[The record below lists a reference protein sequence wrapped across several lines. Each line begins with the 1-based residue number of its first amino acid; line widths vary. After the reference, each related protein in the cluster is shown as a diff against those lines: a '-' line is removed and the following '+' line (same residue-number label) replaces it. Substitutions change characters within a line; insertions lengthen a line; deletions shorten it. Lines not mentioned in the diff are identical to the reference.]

1 MNFITITSIIISTK
15 EQEETGM
22 GHIFSHVT
30 RSDRITIEAML
41 KAGSSRKEIAEKI
54 GVHVSTIYREEKRG
68 RYIHTNSDLT
78 EEERYSPDIADEKYR
93 ENLRA
98 KGPDLKIG
106 KDHKLADYIEDKI
119 VNEDYSPGAV
129 LGEIKQKGIQFDTTI
144 SKSTLYSYIDK
155 DVFAGIT
162 NKDLPVK
169 GTRRKK
175 NKKVRKTQ
183 ARKAAGDSIEKRP
196 DEIQSR
202 EEFGHWEMDTVVG
215 KKGESKHSLLV
226 LTERKTRE
234 EIIVLLYEH
243 TMEMVVKA
251 LDALEEKWGSLFPQ
265 IFKTITV
272 DNGSEFSD
280 CKGIER
286 SALREGSR
294 TKVYYC
300 HPYSSWERG
309 SNEVTNRMV
318 RRKVPKGTNFDDRT
332 EKDIQE
338 VENWINNY
346 PRELFDYETAQMQF
360 DRELELLV
368 A

>member
-1 MNFITITSIIISTK
+1 MR
-15 EQEETGM
+15 M

-54 GVHVSTIYREEKRG
+54 GVHISTIYREEKRG

-93 ENLRA
+93 ENLKA

-106 KDHKLADYIEDKI
+106 KDHKLAEYIEDKI

-144 SKSTLYSYIDK
+144 SKTTLYSYIDK

-175 NKKVRKTQ
+175 NKKIRKTQ
-183 ARKAAGDSIEKRP
+183 SRKAAGDSIEKRP
-196 DEIQSR
+196 EEIQSR

-251 LDALEEKWGSLFPQ
+251 LDSLEEKWGSLFPQ

-280 CKGIER
+280 CKGIEK
-286 SALREGSR
+286 STIGDGSR

-332 EKDIQE
+332 EEDIQE